1 MLGRRHGLSPVGVSG
16 PDFQC
21 WLISL
26 VHTLSSRLGPR
37 ANAEKEPGGE
47 AHIKSL
53 DLAGARSRFFLGK
66 RKKKKKGN
74 TATPDL
80 SSLPMVLREK
90 NSSRNF
96 FFPVL

>member
-16 PDFQC
+16 PDFQY

-26 VHTLSSRLGPR
+26 VHTLPSRLGPC

-47 AHIKSL
+47 ARIKSL

-66 RKKKKKGN
+66 KKK
-74 TATPDL
+74 
-80 SSLPMVLREK
+80 EK
-90 NSSRNF
+90 ERKHSN
-96 FFPVL
+96 P